1 MLPQKHLQQESA
13 RVGVAARSAP
23 RGEQAVDGAA
33 SSRQRTSSAD
43 GLLMALSSDQ
53 PRDQQRCRSLAE
65 WERTHRQHTDPI
77 AEGFEVMC
85 SGVQSGPPSAATDQA
100 DVTNSLRATEKA
112 HTLDPQPF
120 QRLDIAPDMCDI
132 LHTVAADALRSH
144 VEIAEELAQRFT
156 PRSSALLQMSSS
168 SDSQQEIPRGS

>member
-85 SGVQSGPPSAATDQA
+85 SGVQSGPPSAAT
-100 DVTNSLRATEKA
+100 EKA
-112 HTLDPQPF
+112 DTLDPQPF

-156 PRSSALLQMSSS
+156 PRSSALLQ
-168 SDSQQEIPRGS
+168 